1 MTGKKI
7 IAGGGDSFL
16 EAVRNMQNDIEIRPS
31 REKCLFV
38 IADKDFKSY
47 FNEDE
52 TTGKDYER
60 YLFRGESGGTIV
72 FSTDVNGQALSDN
85 FIKKRIPQIYETA
98 KNRIFAR
105 RILDKIRRKHEIQ
118 AWTIGR
124 YLTGTYTGKNDK
136 TYNEKSICVDC
147 IGISKD
153 TLFRVVKELKSVF
166 KQESVLIKHNHQIY
180 LVE

>member
-1 MTGKKI
+1 MTRKKI

-16 EAVRNMQNDIEIRPS
+16 EAIRNMQNDIEIRPS

-72 FSTDVNGQALSDN
+72 FSTDVNSQALSDN
-85 FIKKRIPQIYETA
+85 FIK
-98 KNRIFAR
+98 NRIFAR
-105 RILDKIRRKHEIQ
+105 CILDKIRRKHEIQ

-153 TLFRVVKELKSVF
+153 TLFRVTEELKSVF
-166 KQESVLIKHNHQIY
+166 KQESVLVKHNHQIY